1 MAAPLALIEEGH
13 HDGSRIIA
21 LRGEIDVGSTA
32 ALRDWLTRATGGGRS
47 SVAVDFRHVEFMAVS
62 GLYVLCDEQ
71 QRMVPHRARL
81 TVVCADPRIL
91 QLFEVCHVTD
101 VLPIVATRDD
111 VPVTGWS
118 AADDARARRL
128 TDWLERYTR
137 SG

>member
-47 SVAVDFRHVEFMAVS
+47 SVAVDFRHVDFMAVS

-81 TVVCADPRIL
+81 TVVCDNPRIL
-91 QLFEVCHVTD
+91 QLFSVCRVSD
-101 VLPIVATRDD
+101 VLPIVATRDN
-111 VPVTGWS
+111 VPADDWTAV
-118 AADDARARRL
+118 DDARAARL
-128 TDWLERYTR
+128 TEWLARYA
-137 SG
+137 SAG